1 MKAVIM
7 AGGEGSRLRPLTCDR
22 PKPLV
27 PVCNRP
33 VLSYILDLLDLHGF
47 QEVFLTL
54 GYKPEAISALYGDR
68 YGGLRLHY
76 VVEETPLGTAGG
88 VAALR
93 PHLDSTFL
101 VVSGDALT
109 DVDLTALLGFHRANR
124 AVATLAMTR
133 VESPLEYGV
142 IMTDR
147 AGRIRRF
154 LEKPGW
160 GEVFSDTVN
169 TGIYVLEPT
178 VLDGV
183 PAGRAYDF
191 SQHLFPALLHAEAP
205 LYATVADG
213 YWCDIGD
220 AAAYLQANLD
230 LLKGRLRFR
239 PPGRQ
244 VVPEVWVTGDVPP
257 GLLVDGPALI
267 GEGCRLAPG
276 TRLEAGAV
284 LGPGTVVEG
293 GQVSGPGTPA
303 ESGAV
308 LRRSVT
314 WSGVQIGAGA
324 TLVGAVLCDGA
335 RVGAGAGVFEGAV
348 VGPECQVGAKATVSP
363 GARLWPGTAVAPG
376 ARVEVTLTQSPVWSG
391 RVLRQGGMVG
401 RLGADLLPENALRIG
416 NAFAA
421 VVGGQGPLVVGADDS
436 GAAEVL
442 KQALMAGTLA
452 AGRRVIDIGAAA
464 SPVTEFAIE
473 RLGGAGGIHVRA
485 GGEQARVIFYDG
497 AGRPVPRDLQR
508 KLEKA
513 CATQDFHRATP
524 EAAGTLERFTQ
535 AEWLYLEHLTGQV
548 DVEAIREARL
558 AVSLAPA
565 DSAWPVLRRW
575 LERLQCEAAAGGGA
589 RVALEL
595 DSLEGTWRLAGA
607 AWEAMLALEVRLGL
621 RAGPEA
627 DPAVPIPVTAPR
639 GVEQLL
645 RRAGRRPV
653 RVRQAD
659 WRPGDPLLAIG
670 RLLEWMARD
679 RLTQRDVLGD
689 LPVAHTALRV
699 APCPWE
705 AKGRVMRHLLE
716 EHEGSLVEMVDG
728 LRIEQPE
735 GWALVLPDPD
745 EPVYRVYAEA
755 DDQPGAEALAERYT
769 RRVLELQAR

>member
-33 VLSYILDLLDLHGF
+33 VLGYILDLLDLHGF

-54 GYKPEAISALYGDR
+54 GYKPEAISRHFGGHYGR
-68 YGGLRLHY
+68 MRLHY
-76 VVEETPLGTAGG
+76 VVEESPLGTAGG

-93 PHLDSTFL
+93 SHLDSTFV

-109 DVDLTALLGFHRANR
+109 DVDLTALLGFHAANR

-147 AGRIRRF
+147 AGRVRRF

-169 TGIYVLEPT
+169 TGIYVLEPS

-183 PAGRAYDF
+183 PAGRTYDF

-205 LYATVADG
+205 LYAAVADG

-220 AAAYLQANLD
+220 SAAYLQANLD
-230 LLKGRLRFR
+230 LLQGRLRFR

-244 VVPEVWVTGDVPP
+244 VVPGVWVTGEVPP

-284 LGPGTVVEG
+284 LGPGTVAEG
-293 GQVSGPGTPA
+293 
-303 ESGAV
+303 GAV

-335 RVGAGAGVFEGAV
+335 MLGADAGAFEGAV
-348 VGPECQVGAKATVSP
+348 IGPECQVGGKATVSP
-363 GARLWPGTAVAPG
+363 GARLWPGTVVSSG
-376 ARVEVTLTQSPVWSG
+376 ARVEVTLTQSPLWSG
-391 RVLRQGGMVG
+391 RVLRQGGMAG
-401 RLGADLLPENALRIG
+401 RLGSDLLPENALRIG
-416 NAFAA
+416 IAFAA
-421 VVGGQGPLVVGADDS
+421 VVGGQGPLVVGADKN

-442 KQALMAGTLA
+442 KQALIAGTLA
-452 AGRRVIDIGAAA
+452 AGRRVIDIGATA
-464 SPVTEFAIE
+464 SPVTEFATE
-473 RLGGAGGIHVRA
+473 RLRGAGGIHVRA
-485 GGEQARVIFYDG
+485 AGEQARVVFYDS

-513 CATQDFHRATP
+513 CATQDFRRATP
-524 EAAGTLERFTQ
+524 EGAGCLERFTQ
-535 AEWLYLEHLTGQV
+535 AEWLYMEHLAGQV
-548 DVEAIREARL
+548 DVDAIREAGL
-558 AVSLAPA
+558 TVSLAPREP
-565 DSAWPVLRRW
+565 WPVLRCW
-575 LERLQCEAAAGGGA
+575 LEQLQCEAAAGGGA

-595 DSLEGTWRLAGA
+595 DPLEGGWRLAGA
-607 AWEAMLALEVRLGL
+607 NREAMLALEVRLGL
-621 RAGPEA
+621 RAEA
-627 DPAVPIPVTAPR
+627 KVDRTVAIPVTAPR
-639 GVEQLL
+639 GVEELL
-645 RRAGRRPV
+645 RRAGRQPV

-679 RLTQRDVLGD
+679 HLTQRDVLGE

-728 LRIEQPE
+728 LRIERPE

-755 DDQPGAEALAERYT
+755 DDVPGAEALAEWYS
-769 RRVLELQAR
+769 RRVAELQAP

>member
-1 MKAVIM
+1 
-7 AGGEGSRLRPLTCDR
+7 
-22 PKPLV
+22 
-27 PVCNRP
+27 
-33 VLSYILDLLDLHGF
+33 
-47 QEVFLTL
+47 
-54 GYKPEAISALYGDR
+54 
-68 YGGLRLHY
+68 
-76 VVEETPLGTAGG
+76 
-88 VAALR
+88 
-93 PHLDSTFL
+93 
-101 VVSGDALT
+101 
-109 DVDLTALLGFHRANR
+109 
-124 AVATLAMTR
+124 
-133 VESPLEYGV
+133 
-142 IMTDR
+142 
-147 AGRIRRF
+147 
-154 LEKPGW
+154 
-160 GEVFSDTVN
+160 
-169 TGIYVLEPT
+169 
-178 VLDGV
+178 
-183 PAGRAYDF
+183 
-191 SQHLFPALLHAEAP
+191 
-205 LYATVADG
+205 
-213 YWCDIGD
+213 
-220 AAAYLQANLD
+220 
-230 LLKGRLRFR
+230 
-239 PPGRQ
+239 
-244 VVPEVWVTGDVPP
+244 
-257 GLLVDGPALI
+257 
-267 GEGCRLAPG
+267 
-276 TRLEAGAV
+276 
-284 LGPGTVVEG
+284 
-293 GQVSGPGTPA
+293 
-303 ESGAV
+303 
-308 LRRSVT
+308 
-314 WSGVQIGAGA
+314 VQIGAGA

-421 VVGGQGPLVVGADDS
+421 VVGGKGPLVVGADDS

-524 EAAGTLERFTQ
+524 EAAGTLERYAQ

-548 DVEAIREARL
+548 DVEAIRGARL
-558 AVSLAPA
+558 TVNLAPA
-565 DSAWPVLRRW
+565 DSAWPVLRHW
-575 LERLQCEAAAGGGA
+575 LKRLQCEAVAGDAA

-595 DSLEGTWRLAGA
+595 DALEGTWRLAGA
-607 AWEAMLALEVRLGL
+607 GWEAMLALEVRLGL
-621 RAGPEA
+621 QAGLEA
-627 DPAVPIPVTAPR
+627 DSAVPIPVTAPR
-639 GVEQLL
+639 GIEELL
-645 RRAGRRPV
+645 RRAGRRPL

-689 LPVAHTALRV
+689 LPVAHTAMRV

-735 GWALVLPDPD
+735 GLALVLPDPD

-755 DDQPGAEALAERYT
+755 DDQPGAEALADRYT
-769 RRVLELQAR
+769 RRVLQLQAH